1 MESSLIRSGV
11 LGLAIFAIGTP
22 VLADTSRGEAYF
34 SDINGGGCNSCHYID
49 ERKMVGPGLKG
60 VSERHS
66 EEWLRQFL
74 TDPQATWKSDH
85 AETLELKE
93 RMKKKRA
100 PRSLCRKN
108 EISEE
113 QLTDLIDYLNSL
125 Q

>member
-1 MESSLIRSGV
+1 MDSAMLRSGI
-11 LGLAIFAIGTP
+11 LGLAIFAIGKP
-22 VLADTSRGEAYF
+22 ALADASRGEAYF
-34 SDINGGGCNSCHYID
+34 SDFNGGGCNSCHYTD
-49 ERKMVGPGLKG
+49 DRKMVGPGLKG

-85 AETLELKE
+85 AETLELKK

-100 PRSLCRKN
+100 PRTLCRKN
-108 EISEE
+108 EISEQ
-113 QLTDLIDYLNSL
+113 QLTNLIVYLNSL